1 MTDVKKPIREA
12 LEKLEE
18 RQSFESSYAE
28 INKVQVLIN
37 TFANLEYAA
46 ELMADEI
53 GEKTGQSREE
63 VLAEYYRRAG
73 ILND

>member
-1 MTDVKKPIREA
+1 MTDVKKPVRGA

-18 RQSFESSYAE
+18 MQSFETSYAE
-28 INKVQVLIN
+28 INKVQAIIN

-53 GEKTGQSREE
+53 GERTGQSREE
-63 VLAEYYRRAG
+63 VLESYYRRAG
-73 ILND
+73 ILTD

>member
-1 MTDVKKPIREA
+1 MTDVKKPVREA

-18 RQSFESSYAE
+18 MQSFETSYAE
-28 INKVQVLIN
+28 INKVQAILN

-46 ELMADEI
+46 ELMADDI

-63 VLAEYYRRAG
+63 VLENYYRRAG

>member
-1 MTDVKKPIREA
+1 MTDVKKPVRDA

-18 RQSFESSYAE
+18 MQSFESSYAE
-28 INKVQVLIN
+28 INKVQMMIN

-53 GEKTGQSREE
+53 GENTGQSRDEILE
-63 VLAEYYRRAG
+63 EYYRRAG

>member
-1 MTDVKKPIREA
+1 MTDVKKPVRDA

-18 RQSFESSYAE
+18 MQSFESSYAE
-28 INKVQVLIN
+28 INKVQMMIN

-53 GEKTGQSREE
+53 GEKTGQSRDEILE
-63 VLAEYYRRAG
+63 EYYRRAG

>member
-1 MTDVKKPIREA
+1 MTDVKKPIRGA

-18 RQSFESSYAE
+18 MQSFESSYAE
-28 INKVQVLIN
+28 INKVQAILN

-63 VLAEYYRRAG
+63 VLEKYYRLAG